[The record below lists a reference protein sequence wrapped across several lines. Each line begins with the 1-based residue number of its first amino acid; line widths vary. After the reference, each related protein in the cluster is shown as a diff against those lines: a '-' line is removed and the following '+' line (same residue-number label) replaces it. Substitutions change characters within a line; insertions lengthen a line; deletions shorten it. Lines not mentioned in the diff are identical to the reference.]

1 MDTFHHAIG
10 DNMHPIVVCQSIL
23 TTCLFLYEEVHYHL
37 WLMTLPWAD
46 PLHPVMD
53 KCHLAIGCSRHL
65 YLHHPWRAPTIHY
78 LVHSAELVFQKKY
91 LRENI
96 PGLPYSDKSESN
108 GTPLKAMPY
117 SGLGT
122 SLLDAELKIIVNL
135 SPCVYHAHQ
144 WERGLSN

>member
-1 MDTFHHAIG
+1 M
-10 DNMHPIVVCQSIL
+10 
-23 TTCLFLYEEVHYHL
+23 
-37 WLMTLPWAD
+37 
-46 PLHPVMD
+46 
-53 KCHLAIGCSRHL
+53 
-65 YLHHPWRAPTIHY
+65 IHY
-78 LVHSAELVFQKKY
+78 LVHSAELVFQKIY

-96 PGLPYSDKSESN
+96 PGLPCSDKSESN

-144 WERGLSN
+144 